1 MTILR
6 KVVLVMA
13 CAGAM
18 ALAACE
24 REVEAEISSGPN
36 GVEGTIS
43 GRVGW

>member
-24 REVEAEISSGPN
+24 REVEGELKSGPN
-36 GVEGTIS
+36 GVEGRIT
-43 GRVGW
+43 GRITG